1 MQALELDL
9 DVYQGPFDL
18 LFTLILKDEVDICEV
33 ALLDVILAYL
43 EHAVAQ
49 DVMDWE
55 GLSDFLVFIS
65 SLLELKSRVLLP
77 LPQTDQEE
85 LGPEEARELL
95 LARLLSYR
103 RFKQASE
110 ALAVAWQE
118 SRGRLLRPLERQRR
132 RVPLVAEALAGTQD
146 PAALTAALQSLLD
159 RRRSPDTSHV
169 AFTRVDLTRQ
179 LAVLRR
185 LLAEEGRIS
194 FNQAFGDEEP
204 MVQAVTLFAL
214 LELLADGHIRVSQP
228 RPFADI
234 AIQRRETAGG
244 RRDRL
249 LEVARSA

>member
-49 DVMDWE
+49 DIVDWE
-55 GLSDFLVFIS
+55 GLSDFLVLIS

-77 LPQTDQEE
+77 LPQSDDEE

-103 RFKQASE
+103 RFKQAAE
-110 ALAVAWQE
+110 ALALAWHE
-118 SRGRLLRPLERQRR
+118 NRGRLLRPAQRQRR
-132 RVPLVAEALAGTQD
+132 RVRLATEAIAGIQD
-146 PAALTAALQSLLD
+146 PGALTAALQSLLD
-159 RRRSPDTSHV
+159 RRRGPDTSHV

-194 FNQAFGDEEP
+194 FNRAFGDEEP

-214 LELLADGHIRVSQP
+214 LELLTDGHIRVSQP
-228 RPFADI
+228 HPFADI
-234 AIQRRETAGG
+234 AIQRREAAGAGHG
-244 RRDRL
+244 RR